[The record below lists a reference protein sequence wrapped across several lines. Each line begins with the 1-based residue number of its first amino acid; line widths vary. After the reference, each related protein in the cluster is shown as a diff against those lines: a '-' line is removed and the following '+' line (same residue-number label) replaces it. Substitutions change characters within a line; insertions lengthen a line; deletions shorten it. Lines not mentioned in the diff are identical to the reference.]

1 MFRGLMESVIESAI
15 DFPTSG
21 LTTDVWQ
28 VGGSGAETPLL
39 RADVKKLIWSVLR
52 KYSALPLTQSETI
65 HIVGS
70 IGTNQYEPDAD
81 IDVHIQADPSTLPQ
95 SKSPEDWVKD
105 VFKFF
110 RQEENKEFVGTH
122 PVEVYLQ
129 LNDKQDFLSDAV
141 YDFVND
147 EWLKGPK
154 ITEPDFDPYEVYG
167 EVLDELRKV
176 VQEADLDLGELQR
189 DVIDYE
195 VIQSAMQKIPREY
208 QQRLAEHLREKLE
221 DIESEIKELM
231 KNKKEWVDARRGASQ
246 PTSVEQAW
254 NDVNLVKTWAEKNAL
269 AKFLSRYGYLRV
281 ITDLEKLLDKG
292 PLQGSDVPA
301 VKDILKSR

>member
-1 MFRGLMESVIESAI
+1 MESVMESAI
-15 DFPTSG
+15 DFPTNG

-39 RADVKKLIWSVLR
+39 RADVKALIFSVLR
-52 KYSALPLTQSETI
+52 KYSALPLTQAEII
-65 HIVGS
+65 HITGS

-81 IDVHIQADPSTLPQ
+81 VDIHVQMKPEDLPTD
-95 SKSPEDWVKD
+95 KSPEDWQKD

-110 RQEENKEFVGTH
+110 RRDENKEFVGTH
-122 PVEVYLQ
+122 PIEIYLQ
-129 LNDKQDFLSDAV
+129 LNPNQDFLSDAV

-167 EVLDELRKV
+167 GVMEELRKI
-176 VQEADLDLGELQR
+176 VQEADLELGELQR

-195 VIQSAMQKIPREY
+195 VIQSAVQKIPREY
-208 QQRLAEHLREKLE
+208 QERLREHLREKLA
-221 DIESEIKELM
+221 DIEAEIKELM
-231 KNKKEWVDARRGASQ
+231 ANKKEWVQARRQASQ

-269 AKFLSRYGYLRV
+269 SKFLSRYGYLRV
-281 ITDLEKLLDKG
+281 ITDLEKLLEEG
-292 PLQGSDVPA
+292 PLSGSDVPE
-301 VKDILKSR
+301 VKRILKSR

>member
-1 MFRGLMESVIESAI
+1 METVMESNI
-15 DFPTSG
+15 DFPNDGLATS
-21 LTTDVWQ
+21 VWQ
-28 VGGSGAETPLL
+28 VAGGGAETPML
-39 RADVKKLIWSVLR
+39 RSDVKDLIWSVLR
-52 KYSALPLTQSETI
+52 KYTALPLTQAAAI

-70 IGTNQYEPDAD
+70 IGTNQYTPDAD
-81 IDVHIQADPSTLPQ
+81 VDVHIQMKSEDLPASKPS
-95 SKSPEDWVKD
+95 EDWVKD

-110 RQEENKEFVGTH
+110 RQDSNKEFVGAH

-147 EWLKGPK
+147 KWLKGPK
-154 ITEPDFDPYEVYG
+154 IEASDFNPYDVYG
-167 EVLDELRKV
+167 SVIDELRKV
-176 VQEADLDLGELQR
+176 VQEADLDLAELQR

-208 QQRLAEHLREKLE
+208 QQKLTANLREKLLE
-221 DIESEIKELM
+221 IETEIKELM
-231 KNKKEWVDARRGASQ
+231 KNKKEWVDARRGASK

-254 NDVNLVKTWAEKNAL
+254 NDVNLAKTWAEKNAL

-281 ITDLEKLLDKG
+281 ITDLEKLVGEG
-292 PLQGSDVPA
+292 PLKDEDVPV
-301 VKDILKSR
+301 VKTILKSR